1 MDANVDM
8 DNKDSNQSPTTR
20 PASLTRSFRTF
31 CNFFQSPRKRYANLD
46 PNSGVHLVGPM
57 FELTACIDHKQNVED
72 FDAYYPD
79 SGLSY
84 GPTICSFG
92 LPYNDHNYAF
102 PVGLTPPAMAPHL
115 MDLPLAKLSNLTT
128 ASVTQSSPTVSRV
141 DLGKLKSTVVS
152 TSAKTPPKEGTT
164 PSVSLRPNK
173 ATPKVFPPVTK
184 PSHSPI
190 TFDIADATAGL
201 SEPKKTLFGAWHAKA
216 AASGGTL
223 VVQQRWKDQEPP
235 AVLRYNKVP
244 PKMVEDMELRYDP
257 EMKIFEVPD
266 DICVSPSQLSG
277 LDSESSDEES
287 SQPQQLPSA
296 NQPQNP
302 IESSVQRGSAV
313 CCACGFSVQTGRI
326 IQCNTCKLLQHYDC
340 MEAVFSD
347 SQSAE
352 GTFVDQSCPSAVSSH
367 LQPESYKC
375 HTCSSRNINP
385 ALLEKLRVNMQQ
397 RLSAN
402 LLSGLEQGDLQAT
415 STSPCSMSSAQVLA
429 NATDRARQLGLIVD
443 SNPVASDRLHTDV
456 GGMHSTCSK
465 SSEGG
470 LICWREAEDTD
481 VNLTMPSPPRASKRK
496 QDLSTTSYSDAS
508 RINTRKSPV
517 GGLQACKSVDSLSG
531 PSTPSTIA
539 VGGSSQTPD
548 SLTPRSTPGRS
559 FPLSYHNTLRIY
571 SPTTADHSE
580 TAGASS
586 TTSENATPEN
596 SPLVHRQ
603 SASMSALERRKRP
616 RRSLFLDL
624 QRHRSEKRARE
635 AFPNSLGAAWAKNY
649 QEASR
654 STYTNALFLRISE
667 RISTG
672 RERDQR
678 LPPTCLDRTPLCRLV
693 LFDHNDKGLESSVRL
708 SRGEVVTELRGRIM
722 LMEEYE
728 HYVDPTAEYNR
739 YVILYNDFGDNGV
752 AVDATQF
759 GNDARFI
766 RRSCTPNCKL
776 DHFIVCGKMHV
787 VIRTIQDISPGV
799 ELTIPFDV
807 DYTSCRYPLDCA
819 CARSRCPVLKWRRKL
834 LRNKVMPNLDY
845 SKCISSKLKEL
856 SKLLSDDG
864 SYAFSQLDFS
874 NSATNS
880 PAKSDTMSPSLT
892 RRPVIGAAALLSPQ
906 RFAMPTDLASPARL
920 KANRFSAAREVAVTA
935 TGSSSSAARQLFS
948 SPARPSITAVKD
960 ADSPNLK
967 TTTTLSGE
975 SNTKPKSPRPVS
987 LQTPAKEVS
996 AVIVDPAPPNEP
1008 GNDAAIESGTTW
1020 SLRPRKRSS
1029 RQSSGKEDSSDNRPI
1044 APASGSVDPP
1054 PFESIITTRR
1064 QAASTLR
1071 PSETDKPRR
1080 TTRRTS

>member
-1 MDANVDM
+1 MESNVDL
-8 DNKDSNQSPTTR
+8 DKKDSNQPSTAR
-20 PASLTRSFRTF
+20 PASLTKSFRTF

-46 PNSGVHLVGPM
+46 PSSGVHLVGPM

-102 PVGLTPPAMAPHL
+102 PVGLTPPTMAPHL
-115 MDLPLAKLSNLTT
+115 MDLPLAKVSNLTT
-128 ASVTQSSPTVSRV
+128 SSVTQSSPTVSRV
-141 DLGKLKSTVVS
+141 ELGNLKNAAVS
-152 TSAKTPPKEGTT
+152 TSAKTLSPPIKEGTT
-164 PSVSLRPNK
+164 TSVPLRPNK
-173 ATPKVFPPVTK
+173 AMPKVFPPVSK
-184 PSHSPI
+184 PSHPPI
-190 TFDIADATAGL
+190 TFDIAEATAGL

-277 LDSESSDEES
+277 LDSDSSDEES
-287 SQPQQLPSA
+287 SQSHQLPSA
-296 NQPQNP
+296 NQLRNP
-302 IESSVQRGSAV
+302 LESSVQHGSAIR
-313 CCACGFSVQTGRI
+313 CACGFSVQTGRR
-326 IQCNTCKLLQHYDC
+326 IQCNTCKLFQHYHC

-347 SQSAE
+347 SHSSSEGASSDQFCQS
-352 GTFVDQSCPSAVSSH
+352 TVSNQLQS
-367 LQPESYKC
+367 ESYKC
-375 HTCSSRNINP
+375 YKCASRTITP

-397 RLSAN
+397 RLSAT
-402 LLSGLEQGDLQAT
+402 LLSGLDQGDLQT
-415 STSPCSMSSAQVLA
+415 IPTSPCSMSSAQVLA

-443 SNPVASDRLHTDV
+443 SNPLSLDRHHGDV
-456 GGMHSTCSK
+456 GGMHSTCNK
-465 SSEGG
+465 SNEDG
-470 LICWREAEDTD
+470 LLCWRDAEDTD
-481 VNLTMPSPPRASKRK
+481 VNLAMPSPPRASKRK
-496 QDLSTTSYSDAS
+496 QDLSTTSYSESS
-508 RINTRKSPV
+508 RINTRKSPA
-517 GGLQACKSVDSLSG
+517 GGLQICKSADSLSG
-531 PSTPSTIA
+531 PSTPSTIP

-548 SLTPRSTPGRS
+548 SLTPRSTPGTS
-559 FPLSYHNTLRIY
+559 FPLSYHNNLRIY
-571 SPTTADHSE
+571 SPTTADNSE

-603 SASMSALERRKRP
+603 STNMSALGRRKRP

-624 QRHRSEKRARE
+624 QKHRSEKRFRE
-635 AFPNSLGAAWAKNY
+635 AIPSSLGAAWAKNY

-654 STYTNALFLRISE
+654 STYTNALFLRIAE

-708 SRGEVVTELRGRIM
+708 SRGDVVTELRGRIM

-752 AVDATQF
+752 AVDATLF

-845 SKCISSKLKEL
+845 SKCINSKLKEL

-864 SYAFSQLDFS
+864 SQGFSQLDFFG
-874 NSATNS
+874 SATNS

-906 RFAMPTDLASPARL
+906 RFAVPTDLASPARL
-920 KANRFSAAREVAVTA
+920 KTTRFSVASEVSATAAGSPSPSAV
-935 TGSSSSAARQLFS
+935 RQLFS
-948 SPARPSITAVKD
+948 SPMLPSVTAEKD
-960 ADSPNLK
+960 TNSADLK
-967 TTTTLSGE
+967 ITTTLTGQG
-975 SNTKPKSPRPVS
+975 KK
-987 LQTPAKEVS
+987 VS
-996 AVIVDPAPPNEP
+996 AVMADPAPPAEP
-1008 GNDAAIESGTTW
+1008 TGAASVESEMAW
-1020 SLRPRKRSS
+1020 SLRPRRRST
-1029 RQSSGKEDSSDNRPI
+1029 RQSSGREDSGDSRST
-1044 APASGSVDPP
+1044 ALASGSIVTP
-1054 PFESIITTRR
+1054 PFEPIITTRR
-1064 QAASTLR
+1064 QAASSLR
-1071 PSETDKPRR
+1071 LPEADKPKR
-1080 TTRRTS
+1080 TTKRTS